1 MAGQNA
7 FAAPP
12 SQGLAALCATAAL
25 LTELLEKETRLVTA
39 MRIADIGPLQAEKAR
54 LTKLCG
60 TTLKTIDQAQPIVPA
75 LKAHWHAVSKRLGD
89 AAVENERA
97 LRVGHAATDRLVGAI
112 VTHIESGQK
121 SVTGYTRPTAPRGPY
136 AGHGVVRRPA
146 LAGVT
151 VDRQL

>member
-7 FAAPP
+7 FATAQP
-12 SQGLAALCATAAL
+12 QALAALCATASQ
-25 LTELLEKETRLVTA
+25 LTELLEKETRLVA
-39 MRIADIGPLQAEKAR
+39 SMRIGEIEPLQAEKVR

-60 TTLKTIDQAQPIVPA
+60 TTFKTIDQAQPVAPA
-75 LKAHWHAVSKRLGD
+75 LKTLWRTVSKRLGD
-89 AAVENERA
+89 AAIENERA

-112 VTHIESGQK
+112 VTHIESQQK
-121 SVTGYTRPTAPRGPY
+121 TTVGYTRPTAPRGPY